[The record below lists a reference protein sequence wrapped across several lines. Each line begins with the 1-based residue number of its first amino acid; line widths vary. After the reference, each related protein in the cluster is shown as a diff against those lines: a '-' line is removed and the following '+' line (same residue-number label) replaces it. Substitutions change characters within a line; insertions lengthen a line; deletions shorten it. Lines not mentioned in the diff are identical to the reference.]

1 MLLDDIEETLADNNL
16 GTFGTDLFT
25 GYMPDKPDNLICLFE
40 YGGSPPDIASD
51 VDEENP
57 SFQVRVRNTNYL
69 AARTKIES
77 IVNVL
82 HRIANKTINDSFY
95 LSIFANQSPASIG
108 RDANNRAEIVV
119 NFRVTKRR

>member
-1 MLLDDIEETLADNNL
+1 MLLDDIKDTLADNNL
-16 GTFGTDLFT
+16 GTFGTDLFI

-40 YGGSPPDIASD
+40 YGGSPPDIVSG

-57 SFQVRVRNTNYL
+57 SFQVRVRNTNYS

-77 IVNVL
+77 VVNVL
-82 HRIANKTINDSFY
+82 HRIANETINDTFY